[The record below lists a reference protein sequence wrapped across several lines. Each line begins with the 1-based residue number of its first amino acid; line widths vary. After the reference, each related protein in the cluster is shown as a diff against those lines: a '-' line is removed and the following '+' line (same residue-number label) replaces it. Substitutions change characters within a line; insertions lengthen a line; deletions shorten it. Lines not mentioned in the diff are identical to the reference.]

1 MGHFKFSKTNI
12 EGILIIEARAFAD
25 ARGFFMETYN
35 QGNFAEAN
43 FNEKFVQDNLSQ
55 SSRGVLRGMHYQIN
69 PSPMGKLVSCVK
81 GKIFDAG
88 IDVRAGSATFGKWCG
103 EILSDENKKMLYFPP
118 GIAHGFLSLED
129 DTIVAYKCT
138 GLYSKENETA
148 MAWDD
153 PDVAVAWPVEQVG
166 GKVVLSDRDKVQPRL
181 KDAIKF

>member
-1 MGHFKFSKTNI
+1 
-12 EGILIIEARAFAD
+12 
-25 ARGFFMETYN
+25 
-35 QGNFAEAN
+35 
-43 FNEKFVQDNLSQ
+43 
-55 SSRGVLRGMHYQIN
+55 
-69 PSPMGKLVSCVK
+69 
-81 GKIFDAG
+81 
-88 IDVRAGSATFGKWCG
+88 
-103 EILSDENKKMLYFPP
+103 MLYFPP